1 MARQCSGIER
11 RRPKVA
17 AAPLRCSGYNPCMA
31 RPVATLPL
39 NYETPLGPGD
49 VRVEKS
55 EGGVSI
61 FVAPATA
68 WELWAALRPALVMVI
83 PLSVV
88 VIILVVGAV
97 RTGPSSHGV
106 AEWLIFGVLVWLWA
120 RWARQAWAVYRVRR
134 GTTVISVGPEELVF
148 PWVGRKFQLLR
159 VPRTEV
165 VDVSVCA
172 SRTFFAGVVGMVQIH
187 WTKGGAW
194 WCLHGARPVTL
205 AEVAI
210 QLRRALGLAGEQ
222 ADVIEPVPALPMSTL
237 EHADAGKATAVC
249 ESVKP

>member
-17 AAPLRCSGYNPCMA
+17 AARLRCYGYNPPMT

-61 FVAPATA
+61 FIAPATA
-68 WELWAALRPALVMVI
+68 WELWAALRPALGPALVMVI

-97 RTGPSSHGV
+97 WTSPSSHGI

-120 RWARQAWAVYRVRR
+120 RWARQAWAVYRV
-134 GTTVISVGPEELVF
+134 
-148 PWVGRKFQLLR
+148 
-159 VPRTEV
+159 
-165 VDVSVCA
+165 
-172 SRTFFAGVVGMVQIH
+172 AG
-187 WTKGGAW
+187 A
-194 WCLHGARPVTL
+194 
-205 AEVAI
+205 
-210 QLRRALGLAGEQ
+210 
-222 ADVIEPVPALPMSTL
+222 
-237 EHADAGKATAVC
+237 
-249 ESVKP
+249 